1 MQTMISGAG
10 MLGMAV
16 LAQLDVDGFLRSDT
30 FLSALAQFISSII
43 VQVLNLL
50 LFGGTATL
58 GG

>member
-1 MQTMISGAG
+1 MISGAG